1 MNEQKMAQQLHNLL
15 EDAVRNFYHTV
26 FLEVSESYDIV
37 PNCLKIKTAAC
48 IGNVSDNFV
57 TF

>member
-15 EDAVRNFYHTV
+15 EDAFRNFYHTV

-37 PNCLKIKTAAC
+37 PNCLKIKAAAC

>member
-1 MNEQKMAQQLHNLL
+1 MAQQLHNLL
-15 EDAVRNFYHTV
+15 EDAFRNFYHTV

-37 PNCLKIKTAAC
+37 PNCLKIKAAAC